1 MMSNRTQFEQLR
13 DQAGLLYLL
22 NRLKEFG
29 FQTQRLKLQKLVY
42 LADIFGTMIGKKP
55 TGYVF
60 KVYKLGPYSKE
71 IQSDIERL
79 ASIDAV
85 EVKEIGQW
93 DPNQERSFEYEI
105 EEARTKKASIMEKT
119 PDFDV
124 LAKTVEFAVQS
135 VGYLSGE
142 EIRKL
147 VYSEPNYADAKR
159 KGFETTIN
167 PEYPFA
173 VRFKAMSKQIS
184 LREFG
189 TELREEEILW
199 LYLNVIKAMQ
209 ARDFTY
215 KNEQR

>member
-1 MMSNRTQFEQLR
+1 MPIPAE
-13 DQAGLLYLL
+13 
-22 NRLKEFG
+22 
-29 FQTQRLKLQKLVY
+29 
-42 LADIFGTMIGKKP
+42 
-55 TGYVF
+55 
-60 KVYKLGPYSKE
+60 
-71 IQSDIERL
+71 
-79 ASIDAV
+79 
-85 EVKEIGQW
+85 
-93 DPNQERSFEYEI
+93 
-105 EEARTKKASIMEKT
+105 TKKASIMEKT